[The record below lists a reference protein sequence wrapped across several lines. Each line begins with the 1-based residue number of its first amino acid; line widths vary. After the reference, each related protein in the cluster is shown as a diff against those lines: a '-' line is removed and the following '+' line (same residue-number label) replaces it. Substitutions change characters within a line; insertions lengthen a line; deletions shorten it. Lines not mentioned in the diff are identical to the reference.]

1 MNAFVKL
8 FNSLFATETVEN
20 APAKLSWN
28 ERLINA
34 EEAIDR
40 AFLRNHA
47 KTNASV
53 LKKADIAAKLRA
65 QVKAAVAR
73 RSEELYNKINLDIT
87 SFERVGY

>member
-1 MNAFVKL
+1 MNAIIEFVKAV
-8 FNSLFATETVEN
+8 FATEVVEN
-20 APAKLSWN
+20 APAKMSWN
-28 ERLINA
+28 ERLILA

-47 KTNASV
+47 KTNASI